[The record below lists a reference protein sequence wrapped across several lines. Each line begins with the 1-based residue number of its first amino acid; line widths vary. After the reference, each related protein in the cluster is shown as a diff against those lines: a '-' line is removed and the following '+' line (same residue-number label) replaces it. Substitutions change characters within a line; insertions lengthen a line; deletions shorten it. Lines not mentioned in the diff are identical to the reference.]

1 LYRLDAEPDVDGPVL
16 VLAMEG
22 WIDAGLG
29 AAAAA
34 SALLE
39 QIPTEVIAT
48 FDADELIDHRARRPV
63 MRIHDGLNTGLT
75 WPDIH
80 LRHGIDR
87 EGHDVLVLVGPEP
100 DMRWHA
106 FVADVVGLAQ
116 RFGVRLVVGL
126 GAFPGPAAH
135 TRPVRLAS
143 TATTPELAAQVGF
156 LPGVL
161 DVPSGIHAALE
172 RGFAD
177 ATPPVPAVGLWARVP
192 HYVSAMP
199 YPAASACLLEGLHDV
214 AGIALRT
221 DDLRA
226 AAVVAGERIEALI
239 ANSDE
244 HRSMVEQLERQE
256 DAAEWRLGGLGSVL
270 GGPIPTGD
278 EIAAELQRYLL
289 SPGEDSEE

>member
-1 LYRLDAEPDVDGPVL
+1 LSLYRLDAEPDVDGPVL

-48 FDADELIDHRARRPV
+48 FDADELVDHRARRPV

-87 EGHDVLVLVGPEP
+87 EGHDLLVLVGPEP

-156 LPGVL
+156 LPGLL
-161 DVPSGIHAALE
+161 DVPAGIHAALE

-192 HYVSAMP
+192 HYVAAMP

-214 AGIALRT
+214 AGIAVRT

-256 DAAEWRLGGLGSVL
+256 DAAEWRLGGLG

-289 SPGEDSEE
+289 SPGEESEE